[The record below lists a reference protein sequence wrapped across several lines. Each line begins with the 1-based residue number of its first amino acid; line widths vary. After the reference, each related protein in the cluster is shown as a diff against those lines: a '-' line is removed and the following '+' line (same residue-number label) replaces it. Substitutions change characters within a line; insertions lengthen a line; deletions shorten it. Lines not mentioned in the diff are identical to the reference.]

1 MDKQEAKEKI
11 INSSWHWIGRP
22 DKSVSVDLVLDIID
36 DIDVQEPPAIPPKI
50 AKILE
55 SETYDDADY
64 IPALEMFYG
73 WLRQMNSLSEK
84 ELNEVFEHKEF
95 DNFRDLKN
103 FLNNLDD
110 KYLDVE
116 FGSEVGGAPLSFYAY
131 CSFDGDVNFHYGH

>member
-1 MDKQEAKEKI
+1 
-11 INSSWHWIGRP
+11 
-22 DKSVSVDLVLDIID
+22 
-36 DIDVQEPPAIPPKI
+36 
-50 AKILE
+50 
-55 SETYDDADY
+55 
-64 IPALEMFYG
+64 
-73 WLRQMNSLSEK
+73 MNSLSEK